1 MLDDIFSTNPVDVK
15 PLKRPRKLALT
26 WRSVWTWEGVFWQSC
41 GDCDWSVRQVFY
53 RLCCQHKV
61 EPRDFLTGCPF
72 KTTHTHTKK
81 NFRRDRGGT
90 AGKVVVF
97 TLSLHQGHCG
107 HARFLSTGTPY
118 CLICAFVY
126 LFVLLFFFFFFS
138 THRDS
143 SEQLLPQLYSL
154 YAFDGE
160 CSL

>member
-1 MLDDIFSTNPVDVK
+1 M
-15 PLKRPRKLALT
+15 
-26 WRSVWTWEGVFWQSC
+26 
-41 GDCDWSVRQVFY
+41 FY

-126 LFVLLFFFFFFS
+126 LFVLLFFFFFLVLTGTVVNSYCLSYTHFTRSMVSVVFS
-138 THRDS
+138 TVS
-143 SEQLLPQLYSL
+143 SDLLCWYTFQHHLTELVIVIVIVAIIIIIFFPYFICL
-154 YAFDGE
+154 
-160 CSL
+160 